1 MLAGVFGL
9 GWSPLEIA
17 LFFLLEVFLFLSL
30 RAAAEITLEPRFGV
44 QAMSAPA
51 FAWEFAKHWLV
62 AAVFMALI
70 VGPLGAF
77 AVIPAFSAEAR
88 AAFMEDG
95 IRRPS
100 LLLGIT
106 LLAGSLVIDTAL
118 FARRVAAGRSAE
130 ERKRDDEA
138 VRMALATM
146 ACLVA
151 ASFGLGLAEWT
162 GLGPRYLAVV
172 IAGARLYVEAVPRR
186 ATRMFQ
192 PPAPAP

>member
-17 LFFLLEVFLFLSL
+17 VFFLLEVFLFLSL
-30 RAAAEITLEPRFGV
+30 RAAAEITLEPRYGV

-62 AAVFMALI
+62 AALFMALI

-88 AAFMEDG
+88 TAFLEDG

-100 LLLGIT
+100 LLIGVA
-106 LLAGSLVIDTAL
+106 LLAGSLVIDTAF
-118 FARRVAAGRSAE
+118 FARRVAAGRSAAE
-130 ERKRDDEA
+130 QTRDDQQLR
-138 VRMALATM
+138 VALATV
-146 ACLVA
+146 ACLTV
-151 ASFGLGLAEWT
+151 ASFGLGVAELV
-162 GLGPRYLAVV
+162 GLGPQFLAIV
-172 IAGARLYVEAVPRR
+172 IAGARLYVEAAPRR

-192 PPAPAP
+192 PPSPAR